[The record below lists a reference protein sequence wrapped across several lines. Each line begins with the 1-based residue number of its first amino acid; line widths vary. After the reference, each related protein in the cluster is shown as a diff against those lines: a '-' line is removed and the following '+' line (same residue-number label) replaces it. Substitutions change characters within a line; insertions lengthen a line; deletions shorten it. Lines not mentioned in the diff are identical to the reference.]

1 MKTKLYTFCSKVL
14 IILLSS
20 YSFAQAESWTK
31 VNSGTSKKLNT
42 IYFSSPTI
50 GYIGGNDSLLLK
62 TMDGGLTWNKVNF
75 SGVTFYPTAE
85 HILNLQFLND
95 SIGFMTIG
103 PYIGSYKTTDGGLT
117 WTLLPTAGNQCYNQ
131 GLYFFDENNGFIGGS
146 GCFQGEI
153 ISQLSAGTWNTNV
166 LNSIAFN
173 PANIIT
179 AITFLNSNFGLASSR
194 SGYIYRT
201 TDGGSNWDSVR
212 ASVDLNPITSI
223 AIINDTLAY
232 AGYEAINI
240 GFGLYVSTDGGLS
253 WNQDLNSAT
262 FYYPDF
268 LTLHQSGEGK
278 LYTGGVSQNAEG
290 LIFSAS
296 DPFINWSFNV
306 VDEKINDISS
316 YQDSI
321 VFAVGD
327 SGYIAVNKALNGLGV
342 GALQNQSPIWHIY
355 PNPAKNMLHINVSE
369 EIDFQKASLKI
380 YSTPGALIYQSDFT
394 PQLSISN
401 WSKGIYVVEISTE
414 TASYRKKLVIE

>member
-1 MKTKLYTFCSKVL
+1 MKTKLHTLLTIAVL
-14 IILLSS
+14 LLLSS
-20 YSFAQAESWTK
+20 YSFVSAESWTQ
-31 VNSGTSKKLNT
+31 VTSGTSKKLNT
-42 IYFSSPTI
+42 ICFTSPTI

-62 TMDGGLTWNKVNF
+62 TLDGGLTWNKVNF
-75 SGVTFYPTAE
+75 TGVTFFATAE

-103 PYIGSYKTTDGGLT
+103 PYTGSYKTSDGGLT

-278 LYTGGVSQNAEG
+278 LYTGGVSQNSEG
-290 LIFSAS
+290 LIFSAA
-296 DPFINWSFNV
+296 DPFINWNFNV

-327 SGYIAVNKALNGLGV
+327 SGYIAVNQPLNGLGV
-342 GALQNQSPIWHIY
+342 RDLKKQSANFEIY
-355 PNPAKNMLHINVSE
+355 PNPA
-369 EIDFQKASLKI
+369 QTKI
-380 YSTPGALIYQSDFT
+380 YLNLSSSNEADNTYTKIYNSQGKLIYTAAFS